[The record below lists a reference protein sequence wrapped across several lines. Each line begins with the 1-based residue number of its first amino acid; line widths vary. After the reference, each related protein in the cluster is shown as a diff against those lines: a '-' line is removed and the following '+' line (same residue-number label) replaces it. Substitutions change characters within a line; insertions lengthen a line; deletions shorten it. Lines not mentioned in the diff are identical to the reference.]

1 MTKAKKIQVNVL
13 KTFNQY
19 RGFSLQKEIGLG
31 NRQNQGSEIEMPIE
45 VRQVTEIS
53 QVGGDCG
60 KVASRS
66 LL

>member
-19 RGFSLQKEIGLG
+19 GGFSLQKEIGLG
-31 NRQNQGSEIEMPIE
+31 NGQNQGSEVEIPL
-45 VRQVTEIS
+45 VRQVIEMS
-53 QVGGDCG
+53 QVGGDCDELG
-60 KVASRS
+60 